1 MDPPAGAARRPLCPA
16 LLLLPLLRGPAR
28 LGQTPCAPP
37 GAKLANFG
45 AGLVAQ
51 GPPRGARPGASGRG
65 EPWSARRSRDAECG
79 ETEGRQKP
87 RGGERGA
94 SPGGSGAAK
103 ARRRQRTLGRSPGAE
118 GAATGPAHGGGGQ
131 EGLPGDRRDPA
142 PLFPALGRPGS
153 GGGQRAARELHR
165 GQAARTGGGRGRT
178 GGAESS
184 PLRRREVR
192 ALGWRDRVA
201 RVGANRDDFRAAP
214 RPAKD
219 GKIKGEGASPGSP
232 RDARGAPVPSA
243 ARGRAP
249 GLQGPGGGTV
259 RRRRESGGPLE
270 HGAER
275 ILAVPVRTD
284 AQGRLLSHVV
294 SAATARAGVRSRRA
308 APGFPGGRQEDPGG
322 SLFYNVTVLG
332 RDLHLRLR
340 PNSRLVAP
348 GATVEWQGESGA
360 TRVEPLLGTCL
371 YVGDVAGLPGA
382 SSVALSNCDGLAGL
396 IRVEHEE
403 FFIEP
408 LQEGLAAREQAQG
421 RVHVLYRRPPP
432 SGGPRAL
439 DAGPSPGSL
448 EQLSR
453 ALGVLEE
460 RANSSRR
467 RTRRHVAED
476 DYNIEVLLGVDDSV
490 VQFHGKEHVQKYLLT
505 LMNIVNEI
513 YHDESLGAHINVVL
527 VRIIL
532 LSHGKSMSLIEIGN
546 PSQSLENVCRWA
558 YLQQKPDTGHD
569 EYHDHAIFL
578 TRQDFG
584 PSGMQGYAPV
594 TGMCHPVRSCTLNH
608 EDGFSSA
615 FVVAHET
622 GHVLGMEH
630 DGQGNRCGD
639 EVRLGSIM
647 APLVQAA
654 FHRFHWSRC
663 SQQELGRYLHSYD
676 CLRDDPFAHDWPALP
691 QLPGLHYSMNEQCR
705 FDFGLGYMMCT
716 AFRTFDPCKQ
726 LWCSHPDNPYFCK
739 TKKGPPL
746 DGTMCAPGKHCFKG
760 HCIWLTPDILKRDGN
775 WGAWSP
781 FGSCSRTC
789 GTGVKFRTR
798 QCDNPHPANGGR
810 TCSGLAY
817 DFQLCNSQGCPDPQ
831 ADFRE
836 EQCRQWDLYFEHG
849 DSQHHWLPHEHR
861 DAKERCHLYCKS
873 RETGEV
879 VSMRRMVHDGTR
891 CSYKDAFSLCV
902 RGDCAKVGCDGV
914 IGSSKQEDKC
924 GVCGGDNAHCK
935 VVKGT
940 FTRLPKKQGHV
951 KMFEIPAGARH
962 LLIQETDASRH
973 HLAVKNLETGKFI
986 LNEENAVTPNPKSF
1000 IAMGVEWEHRD
1011 EDGRDT
1017 LQTMGPL
1024 RATIAVLV
1032 IPQGAARMALT
1043 YKYMI
1048 HEDSLNVDGNNVL
1061 EEDAVAYEWALKKWS
1076 PCSRPCGGGSQ
1087 FTKYGCRRK
1096 PDQKMVHRSFCAA
1109 LEKPKAIRR
1118 ACNAQECSQPVWVTG
1133 EWEPCSQS
1141 CGRTGSQARVVRCIQ
1156 ALHDNTN
1163 RSMHSKYCNDA
1174 RPEGRRACNRELCP
1188 GQWRMGPWSQ
1198 CSVTCGNGTQDR
1210 PVLCRTKDDSFGVCQ
1225 EERPQTARVCRLS
1238 PCPGN
1243 VSDPSKKSY
1252 VVQWLSRPDPDSPVP
1267 KISSKGHC
1275 HGDKSMFC
1283 RMEVLSR
1290 YCSIPGYNKLC
1301 CKSCSTHAN
1310 STSADDRAQPPPG
1323 KHNDIQELEPT
1334 LPVPTLIMEAPPAP
1348 GAPPEVPRN
1357 TSNTNA
1363 TEDHPE
1369 TNTVDGPYK
1378 VHGLED
1384 EVQPPNLI
1392 PRRPSPYEKTRNQRI
1407 QELIDE
1413 MRKKEMLGKF

>member
-1 MDPPAGAARRPLCPA
+1 MRQQG
-16 LLLLPLLRGPAR
+16 
-28 LGQTPCAPP
+28 LG
-37 GAKLANFG
+37 
-45 AGLVAQ
+45 
-51 GPPRGARPGASGRG
+51 
-65 EPWSARRSRDAECG
+65 E
-79 ETEGRQKP
+79 
-87 RGGERGA
+87 
-94 SPGGSGAAK
+94 
-103 ARRRQRTLGRSPGAE
+103 
-118 GAATGPAHGGGGQ
+118 
-131 EGLPGDRRDPA
+131 
-142 PLFPALGRPGS
+142 
-153 GGGQRAARELHR
+153 
-165 GQAARTGGGRGRT
+165 
-178 GGAESS
+178 ES
-184 PLRRREVR
+184 V
-192 ALGWRDRVA
+192 
-201 RVGANRDDFRAAP
+201 
-214 RPAKD
+214 
-219 GKIKGEGASPGSP
+219 SPGSP
-232 RDARGAPVPSA
+232 LEVTPGNGDVQDLAGEEWCWQWVFCNQPARADRFLGKETE
-243 ARGRAP
+243 P
-249 GLQGPGGGTV
+249 GETP
-259 RRRRESGGPLE
+259 SGGPPGR
-270 HGAER
+270 GAQR

-284 AQGRLLSHVV
+284 AQGRLVSHVV
-294 SAATARAGVRSRRA
+294 SLAAAGAGVRARRA
-308 APGFPGGRQEDPGG
+308 APLQTSGFPEGSGEEDPGRHHV
-322 SLFYNVTVLG
+322 FYNVTVFG

-340 PNSRLVAP
+340 PNARLVAP
-348 GATVEWQGESGA
+348 GATVEWQEESGA
-360 TRVEPLLGTCL
+360 TRVEPLLGSCF
-371 YVGDVAGLPGA
+371 YVGDVAGLAKA

-396 IRVEHEE
+396 IRMEEEE

-408 LQEGLAAREQAQG
+408 LEKGLAEQEAEQG
-421 RVHVLYRRPPP
+421 RVHVVYRRPPTP
-432 SGGPRAL
+432 KPPPLGGPQVL
-439 DAGPSPGSL
+439 DTGASWGNLDS
-448 EQLSR
+448 LSR
-453 ALGVLEE
+453 ALGVLED
-460 RANSSRR
+460 RINSSRR
-467 RTRRHVAED
+467 RTRRHVTDD

-532 LSHGKSMSLIEIGN
+532 LSHAKSMSLIEIGN

-558 YLQQKPDTGHD
+558 YLQQKPDTDHD

-775 WGAWSP
+775 WGAWTP

-817 DFQLCNSQGCPDPQ
+817 DFQLCNPQDCPDTL

-849 DSQHHWLPHEHR
+849 DAQHHWLPHEHR
-861 DAKERCHLYCKS
+861 DAKERCHLYCESK
-873 RETGEV
+873 ETGEV
-879 VSMRRMVHDGTR
+879 VSMKRMVHDGTR
-891 CSYKDAFSLCV
+891 CSYKDAFSVCV
-902 RGDCAKVGCDGV
+902 RGDCRKVGCDGV

-924 GVCGGDNAHCK
+924 GVCGGDNTHCK

-940 FTRLPKKQGHV
+940 FTRSPKKHDYI
-951 KMFEIPAGARH
+951 KMFEIPSGARH
-962 LLIQETDASRH
+962 LLIQETDSASH
-973 HLAVKNLETGKFI
+973 HLSVKSLETGKFI
-986 LNEENAVTPNPKSF
+986 LNEENHVDPNSRSF
-1000 IAMGVEWEHRD
+1000 IALGVEWEYRN
-1011 EDGRDT
+1011 EDDRET

-1024 RATIAVLV
+1024 HGTITVLV
-1032 IPQGAARMALT
+1032 IPEGDGRISLT

-1048 HEDSLNVDGNNVL
+1048 HEDSLNVDDNNVL
-1061 EEDAVAYEWALKKWS
+1061 EDDSVRHEWALKKWS
-1076 PCSRPCGGGSQ
+1076 PCSKPCGGGSQ

-1096 PDQKMVHRSFCAA
+1096 LDHKMVHRAFCGA
-1109 LEKPKAIRR
+1109 LPKPKAIRR
-1118 ACNAQECSQPVWVTG
+1118 TCNPQECSQPVWVTG

-1141 CGRTGSQARVVRCIQ
+1141 CGRTGMQVRAVRCIQ
-1156 ALHDNTN
+1156 PLHNNTT
-1163 RSMHSKYCNDA
+1163 RSVHTKHCNDN
-1174 RPEGRRACNRELCP
+1174 RPESRRACNRELCP
-1188 GQWRMGPWSQ
+1188 GRWRAGPWSQ
-1198 CSVTCGNGTQDR
+1198 CSVTCGNGTQER
-1210 PVLCRTKDDSFGVCQ
+1210 PVLCRTGDDSFGVCL
-1225 EERPQTARVCRLS
+1225 EARPETARICRLG
-1238 PCPGN
+1238 PCPRN
-1243 VSDPSKKSY
+1243 TSDPSKKSY
-1252 VVQWLSRPDPDSPVP
+1252 VVQWLSRPDADAPMA
-1267 KISSKGHC
+1267 KTSSKDHC
-1275 HGDKSMFC
+1275 QGDKSMFC

-1290 YCSIPGYNKLC
+1290 YCSIPSYNKLC
-1301 CKSCSTHAN
+1301 CKFCNLQNNLTDL
-1310 STSADDRAQPPPG
+1310 DDRAEPPPG
-1323 KHNDIQELEPT
+1323 KHNDIEVFMPT
-1334 LPVPTLIMEAPPAP
+1334 LPGPTLATQTQPSP
-1348 GAPPEVPRN
+1348 GASPEIPLNV
-1357 TSNTNA
+1357 SSVNA
-1363 TEDHPE
+1363 SSTEDHPE
-1369 TNTVDGPYK
+1369 TNALDVPYK
-1378 VHGLED
+1378 VHGLDD
-1384 EVQPPNLI
+1384 EAQPPNLI
-1392 PRRPSPYEKTRNQRI
+1392 PRRPSLYEKTRNQRI
-1407 QELIDE
+1407 QELIDA
-1413 MRKKEMLGKF
+1413 MRKKEARRKA

>member
-1 MDPPAGAARRPLCPA
+1 MDPPAGAARRLLCPA
-16 LLLLPLLRGPAR
+16 LLLLLLLPLLLPPLPADAR
-28 LGQTPCAPP
+28 LAAAADPP
-37 GAKLANFG
+37 GWP
-45 AGLVAQ
+45 Q
-51 GPPRGARPGASGRG
+51 G
-65 EPWSARRSRDAECG
+65 
-79 ETEGRQKP
+79 
-87 RGGERGA
+87 
-94 SPGGSGAAK
+94 
-103 ARRRQRTLGRSPGAE
+103 
-118 GAATGPAHGGGGQ
+118 
-131 EGLPGDRRDPA
+131 
-142 PLFPALGRPGS
+142 
-153 GGGQRAARELHR
+153 
-165 GQAARTGGGRGRT
+165 
-178 GGAESS
+178 
-184 PLRRREVR
+184 
-192 ALGWRDRVA
+192 
-201 RVGANRDDFRAAP
+201 
-214 RPAKD
+214 
-219 GKIKGEGASPGSP
+219 
-232 RDARGAPVPSA
+232 
-243 ARGRAP
+243 
-249 GLQGPGGGTV
+249 
-259 RRRRESGGPLE
+259 

-284 AQGRLLSHVV
+284 AQGLLVSHVV
-294 SAATARAGVRSRRA
+294 SAATAQAGVRARRA
-308 APGFPGGRQEDPGG
+308 APVQIPGFSGGSEEDPGG
-322 SLFYNVTVLG
+322 RLFYNVTVFG

-340 PNSRLVAP
+340 PNARLVAP

-371 YVGDVAGLPGA
+371 YVGDVAGLAEA

-396 IRVEHEE
+396 IRMEEEE

-408 LQEGLAAREQAQG
+408 LEKGLAANEAEQG
-421 RVHVLYRRPPP
+421 RVHVVYRRPPTSRPPPLGGPQALDTGTSP
-432 SGGPRAL
+432 SGL
-439 DAGPSPGSL
+439 DS
-448 EQLSR
+448 LSR
-453 ALGVLEE
+453 ALGILEE
-460 RANSSRR
+460 RVNSSRQR
-467 RTRRHVAED
+467 VRRHAADD

-532 LSHGKSMSLIEIGN
+532 LSYGKSLSLIEIGN

-558 YLQQKPDTGHD
+558 YLQQKPDSGHD

-639 EVRLGSIM
+639 EVQLGSIM

-663 SQQELGRYLHSYD
+663 SQQELSRYLHSYD
-676 CLRDDPFAHDWPALP
+676 CLRDDPFTHDWPALP

-817 DFQLCNSQGCPDPQ
+817 DFQLCNSQDCPDAL

-849 DSQHHWLPHEHR
+849 DAQHHWLPHEHR
-861 DAKERCHLYCKS
+861 DAKERCHLYCESK
-873 RETGEV
+873 ETGEV
-879 VSMRRMVHDGTR
+879 VSMKRMVHDGTR

-902 RGDCAKVGCDGV
+902 RGDCRKVGCDGV

-924 GVCGGDNAHCK
+924 GVCGGDNSHCK

-940 FTRLPKKQGHV
+940 FTRSPKKLGYI

-962 LLIQETDASRH
+962 LLIQEADTTSH
-973 HLAVKNLETGKFI
+973 HLAIKNLETGKFI
-986 LNEENAVTPNPKSF
+986 LNEENDVDPSSKSF
-1000 IAMGVEWEHRD
+1000 IAMGVEWEYRD
-1011 EDGRDT
+1011 EDGRET

-1024 RATIAVLV
+1024 HGTITVL
-1032 IPQGAARMALT
+1032 
-1043 YKYMI
+1043 
-1048 HEDSLNVDGNNVL
+1048 
-1061 EEDAVAYEWALKKWS
+1061 
-1076 PCSRPCGGGSQ
+1076 
-1087 FTKYGCRRK
+1087 
-1096 PDQKMVHRSFCAA
+1096 
-1109 LEKPKAIRR
+1109 
-1118 ACNAQECSQPVWVTG
+1118 
-1133 EWEPCSQS
+1133 
-1141 CGRTGSQARVVRCIQ
+1141 
-1156 ALHDNTN
+1156 
-1163 RSMHSKYCNDA
+1163 
-1174 RPEGRRACNRELCP
+1174 
-1188 GQWRMGPWSQ
+1188 
-1198 CSVTCGNGTQDR
+1198 CSVTCGNGTQER
-1210 PVLCRTKDDSFGVCQ
+1210 PVLCRTTDDSFGVCR
-1225 EERPQTARVCRLS
+1225 EERPETARICRLG
-1238 PCPGN
+1238 PCPRN
-1243 VSDPSKKSY
+1243 ISDPSKKSY
-1252 VVQWLSRPDPDSPVP
+1252 VVQWLSRPDPNSPVQ
-1267 KISSKGHC
+1267 KTSSKGRC
-1275 HGDKSMFC
+1275 QGDKSMFC

-1301 CKSCSTHAN
+1301 CKSCNLQDNLTN
-1310 STSADDRAQPPPG
+1310 VDDRAEPPSG
-1323 KHNDIQELEPT
+1323 KHNDIEELMPT
-1334 LPVPTLIMEAPPAP
+1334 LPVPTLVMEVQPPP
-1348 GAPPEVPRN
+1348 STPLEVPLN
-1357 TSNTNA
+1357 TSSTGA

-1369 TNTVDGPYK
+1369 INAVDVPYK
-1378 VHGLED
+1378 IHGLED

>member
-1 MDPPAGAARRPLCPA
+1 MDPSAGAVRRLLCLSPLPLLLLL
-16 LLLLPLLRGPAR
+16 LLLLPPPPPAAAR
-28 LGQTPCAPP
+28 LAAAADPP
-37 GAKLANFG
+37 G
-45 AGLVAQ
+45 
-51 GPPRGARPGASGRG
+51 GPPGRGA
-65 EPWSARRSRDAECG
+65 
-79 ETEGRQKP
+79 Q
-87 RGGERGA
+87 
-94 SPGGSGAAK
+94 
-103 ARRRQRTLGRSPGAE
+103 
-118 GAATGPAHGGGGQ
+118 
-131 EGLPGDRRDPA
+131 
-142 PLFPALGRPGS
+142 
-153 GGGQRAARELHR
+153 
-165 GQAARTGGGRGRT
+165 
-178 GGAESS
+178 
-184 PLRRREVR
+184 
-192 ALGWRDRVA
+192 
-201 RVGANRDDFRAAP
+201 
-214 RPAKD
+214 
-219 GKIKGEGASPGSP
+219 
-232 RDARGAPVPSA
+232 
-243 ARGRAP
+243 
-249 GLQGPGGGTV
+249 
-259 RRRRESGGPLE
+259 
-270 HGAER
+270 R

-284 AQGRLLSHVV
+284 AQGRLVSHVV
-294 SAATARAGVRSRRA
+294 SVTTAQAGVRARRA
-308 APGFPGGRQEDPGG
+308 APARTPGSSGGGEDPDHR
-322 SLFYNVTVLG
+322 LFYNITVFN

-340 PNSRLVAP
+340 PNARLVAP
-348 GATVEWQGESGA
+348 GATMEWQGEAGT

-371 YVGDVAGLPGA
+371 YTGDVAGVSEA
-382 SSVALSNCDGLAGL
+382 SSVALSTCDGLAGL
-396 IRVEHEE
+396 IRMEEEE

-408 LQEGLAAREQAQG
+408 LEKGLAAKEAEQG
-421 RVHVLYRRPPP
+421 RVHVIYRRPSNPKLP
-432 SGGPRAL
+432 SLGVPQAL
-439 DAGPSPGSL
+439 DTGASLGSL
-448 EQLSR
+448 DSLSR
-453 ALGVLEE
+453 TLGVLEE
-460 RANSSRR
+460 RINSSRR
-467 RTRRHVAED
+467 RARRHAADD

-532 LSHGKSMSLIEIGN
+532 LSYGKSMSLIEIGN

-558 YLQQKPDTGHD
+558 YLQQKPDTDHD

-663 SQQELGRYLHSYD
+663 SQQELSRYLHSYD

-775 WGAWSP
+775 WGSWSP

-810 TCSGLAY
+810 PCAGLGY
-817 DFQLCNSQGCPDPQ
+817 DFQLCNSQDCPDSL

-849 DSQHHWLPHEHR
+849 DAQHHWLPHEHR
-861 DAKERCHLYCKS
+861 DAKERCHLYCESK
-873 RETGEV
+873 ETGEV
-879 VSMRRMVHDGTR
+879 VSMKRMVHDGTR

-902 RGDCAKVGCDGV
+902 RGDCRKVGCDGV
-914 IGSSKQEDKC
+914 IGSNKQEDKC
-924 GVCGGDNAHCK
+924 GVCGGDNSHCK
-935 VVKGT
+935 VVKGV
-940 FTRLPKKQGHV
+940 FTRTPKKLGYV
-951 KMFEIPAGARH
+951 KMFEIPTGARH
-962 LLIQETDASRH
+962 LLIQEADTTSH

-986 LNEENAVTPNPKSF
+986 LNEENDIDPNSKSF
-1000 IAMGVEWEHRD
+1000 IAMGVEWEYRD
-1011 EDGRDT
+1011 EDGRET

-1024 RATIAVLV
+1024 HGTIAVLV
-1032 IPQGAARMALT
+1032 IPQGDTRVSLT

-1048 HEDSLNVDGNNVL
+1048 HEDSLNVDDNQVL
-1061 EEDAVAYEWALKKWS
+1061 EDDTVGYEWALKKWS
-1076 PCSRPCGGGSQ
+1076 LCSKPCGGGSQ
-1087 FTKYGCRRK
+1087 FTKYGCRRRL
-1096 PDQKMVHRSFCAA
+1096 DLKMVHRSFCDA
-1109 LEKPKAIRR
+1109 LPKPKAIRR
-1118 ACNAQECSQPVWVTG
+1118 ACNPQECSQPEWIMG

-1141 CGRTGSQARVVRCIQ
+1141 CGRTGTQVRSVRCVQ
-1156 ALHDNTN
+1156 TLHNNTT
-1163 RSMHSKYCNDA
+1163 RTVHTKHCNDA
-1174 RPEGRRACNRELCP
+1174 RPESRRACNRELCP
-1188 GQWRMGPWSQ
+1188 GRWRAGPWSQ
-1198 CSVTCGNGTQDR
+1198 CSVTCGNGTQER
-1210 PVLCRTKDDSFGVCQ
+1210 PVLCRTADEHFGICQ
-1225 EERPQTARVCRLS
+1225 EEQPERARICRLN

-1243 VSDPSKKSY
+1243 ISDPSKKSY
-1252 VVQWLSRPDPDSPVP
+1252 VVQWLSRPDPDSQVQ
-1267 KISSKGHC
+1267 KTSSKGRC
-1275 HGDKSMFC
+1275 QGDKSMFC

-1301 CKSCSTHAN
+1301 CKSCNLHDNLTDV
-1310 STSADDRAQPPPG
+1310 DDRARPPPG
-1323 KHNDIQELEPT
+1323 KHNDIEELMPT
-1334 LPVPTLIMEAPPAP
+1334 LPIPTLVMEVQPAP
-1348 GAPPEVPRN
+1348 GPPLEVPLN
-1357 TSNTNA
+1357 ASSTNA
-1363 TEDHPE
+1363 TKEHPE
-1369 TNTVDGPYK
+1369 TNAVDVPYK
-1378 VHGLED
+1378 INGLNN

-1392 PRRPSPYEKTRNQRI
+1392 PRRPSPSERTRNQRI
-1407 QELIDE
+1407 QELMDE
-1413 MRKKEMLGKF
+1413 MRKKEILG

>member
-1 MDPPAGAARRPLCPA
+1 MRGWAAGLLGAEVLAGLTPLPVAGRPL
-16 LLLLPLLRGPAR
+16 
-28 LGQTPCAPP
+28 
-37 GAKLANFG
+37 
-45 AGLVAQ
+45 
-51 GPPRGARPGASGRG
+51 GR
-65 EPWSARRSRDAECG
+65 
-79 ETEGRQKP
+79 
-87 RGGERGA
+87 
-94 SPGGSGAAK
+94 
-103 ARRRQRTLGRSPGAE
+103 
-118 GAATGPAHGGGGQ
+118 
-131 EGLPGDRRDPA
+131 
-142 PLFPALGRPGS
+142 
-153 GGGQRAARELHR
+153 
-165 GQAARTGGGRGRT
+165 
-178 GGAESS
+178 
-184 PLRRREVR
+184 
-192 ALGWRDRVA
+192 
-201 RVGANRDDFRAAP
+201 
-214 RPAKD
+214 
-219 GKIKGEGASPGSP
+219 
-232 RDARGAPVPSA
+232 
-243 ARGRAP
+243 
-249 GLQGPGGGTV
+249 
-259 RRRRESGGPLE
+259 
-270 HGAER
+270 GAER

-284 AQGRLLSHVV
+284 AQGRLVSHVV
-294 SAATARAGVRSRRA
+294 SAASAQAGVRARRA
-308 APGFPGGRQEDPGG
+308 APVQTPGLPGDHEEDPGG
-322 SLFYNVTVLG
+322 RLFYNVTVFG

-340 PNSRLVAP
+340 PNARLVAP
-348 GATVEWQGESGA
+348 GATVEWQSESGA

-371 YVGDVAGLPGA
+371 YVGDVAGLAEA

-396 IRVEHEE
+396 IRMEEEE

-408 LQEGLAAREQAQG
+408 LEKGLAAEEAERG
-421 RVHVLYRRPPP
+421 RVHVVYRRPPTTRP
-432 SGGPRAL
+432 PPPGGPQAL
-439 DAGPSPGSL
+439 DTGALLGSL
-448 EQLSR
+448 DNLSH

-460 RANSSRR
+460 HVNGSRR
-467 RTRRHVAED
+467 RTRRHAAD
-476 DYNIEVLLGVDDSV
+476 GDYNIEVLLGVDDSV

-532 LSHGKSMSLIEIGN
+532 LSYGKSMSLIEIGN

-622 GHVLGMEH
+622 GHV
-630 DGQGNRCGD
+630 
-639 EVRLGSIM
+639 
-647 APLVQAA
+647 
-654 FHRFHWSRC
+654 
-663 SQQELGRYLHSYD
+663 SYD

-810 TCSGLAY
+810 TCSGLGY
-817 DFQLCNSQGCPDPQ
+817 DFQLCNSQDCPDAL

-849 DSQHHWLPHEHR
+849 DNQHHWLPHEHR
-861 DAKERCHLYCKS
+861 DAKERCHLYCESK
-873 RETGEV
+873 ETREV
-879 VSMRRMVHDGTR
+879 VSMKRMVHDGTR
-891 CSYKDAFSLCV
+891 CSYRDAFSLCV
-902 RGDCAKVGCDGV
+902 RGECKKVGCDGV

-924 GVCGGDNAHCK
+924 GVCGGDNTHCK

-940 FTRLPKKQGHV
+940 FTRSPKKLGYI

-962 LLIQETDASRH
+962 LLIQEADSTSH

-986 LNEENAVTPNPKSF
+986 LNEENDVDPNSKSF
-1000 IAMGVEWEHRD
+1000 IAMGVEWEYRD
-1011 EDGRDT
+1011 EDGRET

-1024 RATIAVLV
+1024 HGTITVLV
-1032 IPQGAARMALT
+1032 IPQGDARISLT

-1061 EEDAVAYEWALKKWS
+1061 EDDSVAYEWALKKWT
-1076 PCSRPCGGGSQ
+1076 PCSKPCGGGSQ
-1087 FTKYGCRRK
+1087 FTKYGCRRRL
-1096 PDQKMVHRSFCAA
+1096 DHKMVHRSFCDA
-1109 LEKPKAIRR
+1109 LTKPKAIRR
-1118 ACNAQECSQPVWVTG
+1118 ACNPQECSQPVWVTG

-1141 CGRTGSQARVVRCIQ
+1141 CGRTGTQARSVRCVQ
-1156 ALHDNTN
+1156 PLHNNTT
-1163 RSMHSKYCNDA
+1163 RSVHTKHCNDA

-1188 GQWRMGPWSQ
+1188 GRWRAGSWSQ
-1198 CSVTCGNGTQDR
+1198 CSVTCGNGTQER
-1210 PVLCRTKDDSFGVCQ
+1210 PVLCRTADDSFGICQ
-1225 EERPQTARVCRLS
+1225 EERPETARICRPG
-1238 PCPGN
+1238 PCPRN
-1243 VSDPSKKSY
+1243 ISDPSKKSY
-1252 VVQWLSRPDPDSPVP
+1252 VVQWLSRPDPDLPVQ
-1267 KISSKGHC
+1267 KTSSKGRC
-1275 HGDKSMFC
+1275 QGDKSMFC

-1290 YCSIPGYNKLC
+1290 YCSIPGYHRLC
-1301 CKSCSTHAN
+1301 CKSCNLHDNLTD
-1310 STSADDRAQPPPG
+1310 ADDGVELPPG
-1323 KHNDIQELEPT
+1323 KLNDIEELVPT
-1334 LPVPTLIMEAPPAP
+1334 LPVPTLVMEVQPVPGTPPR
-1348 GAPPEVPRN
+1348 VPLNASR
-1357 TSNTNA
+1357 TNS
-1363 TEDHPE
+1363 TEDHPD
-1369 TNTVDGPYK
+1369 TNAVDVPYK
-1378 VHGLED
+1378 ISGLDED
-1384 EVQPPNLI
+1384 VQPPNLI